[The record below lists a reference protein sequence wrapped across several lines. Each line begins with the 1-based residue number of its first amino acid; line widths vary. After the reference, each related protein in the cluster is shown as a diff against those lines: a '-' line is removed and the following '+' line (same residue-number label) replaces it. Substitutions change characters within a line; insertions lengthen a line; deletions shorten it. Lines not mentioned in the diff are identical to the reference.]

1 MSYPSALLPATA
13 AADDVAVGCL
23 ALLARAI
30 PERRHAPRRHRVT
43 TGRRRALAATVRV
56 VDRVHRGAARLRAHA
71 EMALASRFAD
81 LDVLMVGVADRADRR
96 AALRTHEPHL
106 AGGQT
111 QRDHAAVLREQ
122 LDAGSGGAAKLSTAT
137 RGQLHVVDDRTGR
150 DVLERKRVADAD
162 LGFGTALHRR
172 PDGESVRRQDVAL
185 LAVDVVQQ
193 RDVGG
198 AVRVVLDMRDL
209 RRDAVLAAL
218 EVDATVETL
227 GAATAVAGG
236 LAAARVAP
244 AGLRQTLDE
253 RFLRLAA
260 GDLGEVGIGDEAPA
274 RARRLRLADRHYS
287 VPSRPWKIGIVSPGW
302 SWTIAFFHVRVRP
315 A

>member
-162 LGFGTALHRR
+162 LGFGTALHLR
-172 PDGESVRRQDVAL
+172 P
-185 LAVDVVQQ
+185 
-193 RDVGG
+193 
-198 AVRVVLDMRDL
+198 
-209 RRDAVLAAL
+209 DAVLAAL

-260 GDLGEVGIGDEAPA
+260 VDLGEVGIGDEAPA